1 MNNYCRL
8 VIVFCLISSSAFAQD
23 YYSGKEYVGTD
34 VCFKVDVNSS
44 GTVCLTDTTGYKG
57 LLDTSPV
64 WRQTGDPFNED
75 NGNWTTTLSFQTLE
89 TICRQVFSQTEI
101 EMILNCKNQLSF
113 EVAIDPVT
121 GWTEE
126 LRFLLHNY
134 PKKQDPSLL
143 SIPVSK
149 FESLALLMKQNLVW
163 EINSDCVG
171 VSHLRS
177 GGPLLQSSFAS
188 PCQCSEI

>member
-8 VIVFCLISSSAFAQD
+8 VIVLCLISSSTFAQD
-23 YYSGKEYVGTD
+23 YYSGKKYVGTD

-57 LLDTSPV
+57 LLETSPV
-64 WRQTGDPFNED
+64 WLQSGDPYNEH
-75 NGNWTTTLSFQTLE
+75 NGNWTTSLSYQTLE
-89 TICRQVFSQTEI
+89 IICHQVFSQTEI
-101 EMILNCKNQLSF
+101 NQILNCKNQLSF

-134 PKKQDPSLL
+134 PILKDPSLL

-149 FESLALLMKQNLVW
+149 FELLAHLMKQNLVW

-177 GGPLLQSSFAS
+177 GGPLLQSWFAG
-188 PCQCSEI
+188 PCQCVH